1 VTGLVTV
8 TATKGGITSNNFTFN
23 VLSGDQNQVIF
34 HVSATTVPGENIYVV
49 GSIPELGSWDPT
61 KSSEAML
68 NPNYPQWFLP
78 ISVPVN
84 TTFQFKFIKKDASG
98 TVTWETGGNRTF
110 TSASGASATIDTST
124 YTATF

>member
-1 VTGLVTV
+1 
-8 TATKGGITSNNFTFN
+8 
-23 VLSGDQNQVIF
+23 
-34 HVSATTVPGENIYVV
+34 
-49 GSIPELGSWDPT
+49 
-61 KSSEAML
+61 ML